1 MNRIEMSAEETAGL
15 FPPRG
20 ENVNK
25 GSFGTIALAGGSL
38 RYSGAIRLSAMAN
51 CAMRCGAGV
60 VRLAAPRCLSGV
72 ILPQILESTY
82 FPLSETEDGQ
92 VLFKEEEWRELTG
105 RCRVTAVGMGIG
117 NSAETG
123 KAVSWLLENYTGIL
137 LLDADALNAL
147 AQVNCRGL
155 SEAACAVVMTP
166 HPGEFSRLCG
176 ESVDRVLENGEEL
189 AGEFAR
195 RHHVT
200 VLLKGP
206 LKSRA
211 SVVTDGEVTYLVD
224 RGCPGMATAGSGDV
238 LAGII
243 AAVLAQP
250 TVRRENSGLIAR
262 AAAAGAYIAGAA
274 GELAQSRA
282 NAVTMTAGDTAACVK
297 DVMIQL
303 LGPGDGGRTA
313 AK

>member
-1 MNRIEMSAEETAGL
+1 MQPIEEMTQDLVRSL
-15 FPPRG
+15 FPPREAG
-20 ENVNK
+20 VNK

-60 VRLAAPRCLSGV
+60 VKLASPRCLSGV
-72 ILPQILESTY
+72 ILPEILESTY
-82 FPLSETEDGQ
+82 FPLSETEEGA
-92 VLFKEEEWRELTG
+92 VLFKEEEWQELTA

-117 NSAETG
+117 NSRQTQQV
-123 KAVSWLLENYTGIL
+123 VSWLLENYTGIL

-147 AQVNCRGL
+147 AAQNCQGL
-155 SEAACAVVMTP
+155 DRAACPVVITP

-176 ESVDRVLENGEEL
+176 QPISEILENGEAL
-189 AGEFAR
+189 AQQFAQQYG
-195 RHHVT
+195 VT

-206 LKSRA
+206 LRDLA
-211 SVVTDGEVTYLVD
+211 TIVTDGERTYRVD

-243 AAVLAQP
+243 AAVLSQP
-250 TVRRENSGLIAR
+250 TVQKTDSGLAA

-274 GELAQSRA
+274 GELAQERA
-282 NAVTMTAGDTAACVK
+282 NAVTMTAGDTAACVR

-303 LGPGDGGRTA
+303 LGRGNGSTA
-313 AK
+313 DK